1 MEYPTNSTNDMASAA
16 KLMPKFTGADTE
28 DSTIWIRDCKLVAKM
43 AGFSEETT
51 IRAMVLA
58 LDGSAR
64 TWASQTLQNMTDI
77 TLHDLEN
84 IITRRFSY
92 QNTIDSTLSRFMNTK
107 TVQSYTEFATL
118 MQDAT
123 YLFNE
128 TSYNMNH

>member
-1 MEYPTNSTNDMASAA
+1 MRGGCRTSYLITDKISYYKYKILAYPSSMEYPTNTTNDMASAA

-84 IITRRFSY
+84 IITRRFSN
-92 QNTIDSTLSRFMNTK
+92 QNTIDSTLSRFMNT
-107 TVQSYTEFATL
+107 
-118 MQDAT
+118 
-123 YLFNE
+123 
-128 TSYNMNH
+128 